1 MATTYTYP
9 HWETNVIDRSIY
21 TPLEREILPL
31 FRPIFFMRTQK
42 GTTGIPVWVN
52 TYDEAKTEFGEA
64 TFDFDN
70 ATYFSREALFLRG
83 LFARQGA
90 YVVRMCSS
98 DATYGSLVLELRVKK
113 VQVPQYERDT
123 NGQFVLDPDTNEK
136 IPLINSGTGTQVT
149 EAGVELKWTTRAMTK
164 EEGLDGIKPT
174 TYGTGENEYTVYP
187 ILACKAM
194 SVGAYANDVGV
205 KLFVDLDDL
214 DSTLAENV
222 AALPYS
228 FGAVE
233 KTYGEDTISPIYS
246 SFDNQY
252 QDFVA
257 KPDATDERTSRD
269 VSFDKIIANYYADEL
284 PFDIYLYVDNIKTI
298 GEIIQD
304 VEPEDDT
311 LFDPFMVNL
320 TEPYN
325 IDGVPMPHVV
335 MSTEDDA
342 VSLTDS
348 RILYLQG
355 GTDGTMTDEAVE
367 ALTRQYLDKLIY
379 PKIIDQARYQFTH
392 MIDTGVSLETK
403 ESMIGF
409 LGKHDAFKVILSTQD
424 ANMGRLNTEEEDLS
438 INLTCGC

>member
-1 MATTYTYP
+1 M
-9 HWETNVIDRSIY
+9 
-21 TPLEREILPL
+21 
-31 FRPIFFMRTQK
+31 
-42 GTTGIPVWVN
+42 
-52 TYDEAKTEFGEA
+52 
-64 TFDFDN
+64 
-70 ATYFSREALFLRG
+70 
-83 LFARQGA
+83 
-90 YVVRMCSS
+90 
-98 DATYGSLVLELRVKK
+98 
-113 VQVPQYERDT
+113 
-123 NGQFVLDPDTNEK
+123 
-136 IPLINSGTGTQVT
+136 
-149 EAGVELKWTTRAMTK
+149 
-164 EEGLDGIKPT
+164 
-174 TYGTGENEYTVYP
+174 
-187 ILACKAM
+187 
-194 SVGAYANDVGV
+194 
-205 KLFVDLDDL
+205 
-214 DSTLAENV
+214 
-222 AALPYS
+222 
-228 FGAVE
+228 
-233 KTYGEDTISPIYS
+233 
-246 SFDNQY
+246 
-252 QDFVA
+252 A

-269 VSFDKIIANYYADEL
+269 VSFDKVIANYYADEL
-284 PFDIYLYVDNIKTI
+284 PFDIYVYVDNIKTI

-311 LFDPFMVNL
+311 LFDPFMANL

-367 ALTRQYLDKLIY
+367 ALTRQYLDKLVY